1 MLRKLVLILCLAT
14 GAWLPGAS
22 AVTPKPDEAKFRI
35 IVVSSYHRE
44 YLWSQDTNAGVTA
57 ALLDF
62 GYLDNVE
69 QGKRF
74 WEDDYVE
81 SSTTVVRKLWMDTKR
96 RNRLSEIA
104 DAVAQIIAEI
114 EKFDPDI
121 ILLGDDNA
129 ANYVGSHYLDTE
141 LPVVFWGIN
150 GTPMKYGLLE
160 SMERPG
166 HNITGIYQAGY
177 LREGL
182 VALKTLLPE
191 IERFAVL
198 SDDSPTGRSK
208 AKEFLRWARRGE
220 LPLEL
225 VDVVVTNEFETWK
238 RRALELQE
246 RVDVFFVLNHNTLRT
261 ADGKTVEQLE
271 VGRWYLTNIKR
282 PDIAHERHFVRE
294 GILSAVEDSGYKQGY
309 EALRVADRIL
319 RNGEKPADISVY
331 APEQGPFI
339 VNAERARGLGIEDRI
354 LNHPLVEETIEFCLA
369 LKHPS

>member
-1 MLRKLVLILCLAT
+1 MFKKLLFVLALWTGAGLSAALAT
-14 GAWLPGAS
+14 TPGDDS
-22 AVTPKPDEAKFRI
+22 AKTRI
-35 IVVSSYHRE
+35 VVVSSYHRE
-44 YLWSQDTNAGVTA
+44 YLWSQDTNDGVTA
-57 ALLDF
+57 ALLDM
-62 GYLDNVE
+62 GYLDRAE
-69 QGKRF
+69 QGKAYWKNDR
-74 WEDDYVE
+74 VE
-81 SSTTVVRKLWMDTKR
+81 SSKVVLRKLWMDTKR

-104 DAVAQIIAEI
+104 DSVARIIEQIDE
-114 EKFDPDI
+114 FNPDI

-141 LPVVFWGIN
+141 IPVVFWGIN

-160 SMERPG
+160 SMQRPG
-166 HNITGIYQAGY
+166 HNVTGIYQAGY

-182 VALKTLLPE
+182 VALKTILPE
-191 IERFAVL
+191 IETFAVL

-225 VDVVVTNEFETWK
+225 VDVVVTNEFEVWK
-238 RRALELQE
+238 RRALELQG
-246 RVDVFFVLNHNTLRT
+246 RVDAFFVLNHNTLRT
-261 ADGKTVEQLE
+261 PEGEPVEQLE
-271 VGRWYLTNIKR
+271 VGRWYLTNIKK
-282 PDIAHERHFVRE
+282 PDIAHERHFVKE

-309 EALRVADRIL
+309 EAVRVADRIL

-339 VNAERARGLGIEDRI
+339 INIERARGLGIEDRI
-354 LNHPLVEETIEFCLA
+354 VDHPLVEETIEFCLA

>member
-1 MLRKLVLILCLAT
+1 MLKKLVLISALAT
-14 GAWLPGAS
+14 GVCLPGAPAAAPHS
-22 AVTPKPDEAKFRI
+22 NGVKVRVV
-35 IVVSSYHRE
+35 VVSSYHRE

-62 GYLDNVE
+62 GYLENEE
-69 QGKRF
+69 QGKSF
-74 WEDDYVE
+74 WQDDYVE
-81 SSTTVVRKLWMDTKR
+81 SSKAVVRKLWMDTKR

-104 DAVAQIIAEI
+104 DSVARIIGEI
-114 EKFDPDI
+114 EEFGPDI

-191 IERFAVL
+191 VKSFAVL
-198 SDDSPTGRSK
+198 SDDSPTGRAK
-208 AKEFLRWARRGE
+208 AKEFLRWGRRGE

-225 VDVVVTNEFETWK
+225 IDVVVTNEFEIWK

-261 ADGKTVEQLE
+261 ADGKPVEQLE
-271 VGRWYLTNIKR
+271 VGRWYLTNIRK
-282 PDIAHERHFVRE
+282 PDIAHERHFVKE

-309 EALRVADRIL
+309 EAMRIADRIL

-339 VNAERARGLGIEDRI
+339 VNSERARGLGIEDRV
-354 LNHPLVEETIEFCLA
+354 LNHPLVEETIDFCLA

>member
-1 MLRKLVLILCLAT
+1 MLKKLLPILALAI
-14 GAWLPGAS
+14 GGSLPATLAAAPGS
-22 AVTPKPDEAKFRI
+22 DGSKIRI
-35 IVVSSYHRE
+35 VIVSSYHRE
-44 YLWSQDTNAGVTA
+44 YLWSQDTNAGVTS
-57 ALLDF
+57 ALREL
-62 GYLDNVE
+62 GYLDNAN
-69 QGKRF
+69 QSQKF
-74 WEDDYVE
+74 WENDYVE
-81 SSTTVVRKLWMDTKR
+81 SSKAIVRKLWMDTKR

-104 DAVAQIIAEI
+104 DAVAEIVGQIDE
-114 EKFDPDI
+114 FGPDI

-129 ANYVGSHYLDTE
+129 ANYVGSHYLDTD

-182 VALKTLLPE
+182 VALKTVLPE
-191 IERFAVL
+191 IESFAVL

-238 RRALELQE
+238 RRALELQDQ
-246 RVDVFFVLNHNTLRT
+246 VDVFFVLNHNTLRT
-261 ADGKTVEQLE
+261 VDDKPVEQLE
-271 VGRWYLTNIKR
+271 VGRWYLTNIKK
-282 PDIAHERHFVRE
+282 PDIAHERHFVKE

-309 EALRVADRIL
+309 EAVRVADRIL
-319 RNGEKPADISVY
+319 RNGERPAEISVY
-331 APEQGPFI
+331 APKQGPFI
-339 VNAERARGLGIEDRI
+339 VNSERARMLGIEDRI
-354 LNHPLVEETIEFCLA
+354 VNHPLVEETIDFCLA

>member
-1 MLRKLVLILCLAT
+1 MLKKLVLISALAT
-14 GAWLPGAS
+14 GVCLPGAPAAAPHS
-22 AVTPKPDEAKFRI
+22 NGVKVRVV
-35 IVVSSYHRE
+35 VVSSYHRE

-62 GYLDNVE
+62 GYLENEE
-69 QGKRF
+69 QGKSF
-74 WEDDYVE
+74 WQDDYVE
-81 SSTTVVRKLWMDTKR
+81 SSKAVVRKLWMDTKR

-104 DAVAQIIAEI
+104 DSVARIIGEI
-114 EKFDPDI
+114 EEFGPDI

-191 IERFAVL
+191 VKSFAVL
-198 SDDSPTGRSK
+198 SDDSPTGRAK
-208 AKEFLRWARRGE
+208 AKEFLRWGRRGE

-225 VDVVVTNEFETWK
+225 IDVVVTNEFEIWK

-246 RVDVFFVLNHNTLRT
+246 RVDVFFVL
-261 ADGKTVEQLE
+261 
-271 VGRWYLTNIKR
+271 
-282 PDIAHERHFVRE
+282 
-294 GILSAVEDSGYKQGY
+294 
-309 EALRVADRIL
+309 
-319 RNGEKPADISVY
+319 
-331 APEQGPFI
+331 
-339 VNAERARGLGIEDRI
+339 
-354 LNHPLVEETIEFCLA
+354 
-369 LKHPS
+369 